1 MPNRAGRELNFVG
14 TNQIETEN
22 QFMTK
27 VDYNL
32 SRHQLSGRYFFTDY
46 DRPAVVPA
54 NNILAASSAGNAV
67 RVQNVSVNHTYTF
80 GPTLLLTSTFGLN
93 RQRGLSV
100 GATTTVGRS
109 NSSGSRGARSRTTG
123 ACAGRVTVL
132 PSIFAARDMVNEP
145 PSVMTAAE
153 LARRAVAMC
162 RG

>member
-1 MPNRAGRELNFVG
+1 MDPVTRQEFPGNQIPQSRISPVSNFFLKWIPLPNRAGRELNFVG

-80 GPTLLLTSTFGLN
+80 GPTLLLNSTFGLN
-93 RQRGLSV
+93 RQRGGSLSSAPFSYPDAGV
-100 GATTTVGRS
+100 KI
-109 NSSGSRGARSRTTG
+109 SSAALMSRIS
-123 ACAGRVTVL
+123 L
-132 PSIFAARDMVNEP
+132 E
-145 PSVMTAAE
+145 E
-153 LARRAVAMC
+153 
-162 RG
+162 